1 MTGFI
6 GANGAG
12 KTTVIRLIMDLMQCD
27 SGSISI
33 LGDSMINNPIDLKN
47 KIGFVYSE
55 TYFNEKWSIKKLES
69 IISPFYKNGIKIYFN
84 IIYINLNYHINK
96 NQSIFYRYENEI
108 VSCNCF

>member
-1 MTGFI
+1 MNAIELNKVNYSDHNFQLKNVSFEVPRGFVTGFI

-47 KIGFVYSE
+47 K
-55 TYFNEKWSIKKLES
+55 
-69 IISPFYKNGIKIYFN
+69 
-84 IIYINLNYHINK
+84 
-96 NQSIFYRYENEI
+96 
-108 VSCNCF
+108 